1 MFPPG
6 TPYDKRTFSFLSPL
20 PFESVS
26 LPLTIIGDPTLVDC
40 EEVEIEINAVL
51 EVDGVGV
58 GVGVGLVELVGSR

>member
-40 EEVEIEINAVL
+40 EEVEIEINVVL
-51 EVDGVGV
+51 EVDGSST
-58 GVGVGLVELVGSR
+58 SRPTLKLESFKM